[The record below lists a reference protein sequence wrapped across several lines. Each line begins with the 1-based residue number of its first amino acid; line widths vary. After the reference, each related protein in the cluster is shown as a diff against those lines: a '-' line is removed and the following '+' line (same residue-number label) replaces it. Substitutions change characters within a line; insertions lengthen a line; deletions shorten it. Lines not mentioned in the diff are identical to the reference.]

1 MTAKTKLSIL
11 AFIVGLPALV
21 MLANL
26 VMFAFVGQ
34 GFLPEGN
41 PDMNAARGAVT
52 WFSATG
58 AVMVAMMG
66 MTT

>member
-1 MTAKTKLSIL
+1 MTKQSKLTIL
-11 AFIVGLPALV
+11 AFIVGLPSIV
-21 MLANL
+21 MIANL

-52 WFSATG
+52 WFSVMG
-58 AVMVAMMG
+58 AVVLAG
-66 MTT
+66 IGATS